1 MALGVA
7 VLLYLAVPETFPVDH
22 RLPIAGLLVVGTLSV
37 AIAHWKQIE
46 RPVRWSGIVAQIV
59 AALLVSANVGAG
71 VDVMIGF
78 GEPGSLGLVR
88 LLIAAA
94 QVGVTQILAF
104 ALVFWLVD
112 RGGPSARRHRPI
124 EQLATADFD
133 FTGPGRYSDPTWAPS
148 FGDYLVLSLRTA
160 FAVTASGPRSLT
172 LRARILT
179 GVEAFTGFALL
190 GVVIVKTVV
199 RLVA

>member
-7 VLLYLAVPETFPVDH
+7 VLLYLAVPETFPVYH

-37 AIAHWKQIE
+37 AIMHWKQIE

-59 AALLVSANVGAG
+59 AAMLVSANVGGG